1 MRREND
7 LVWELRYKRST
18 EMVAH
23 MKIKPVNLILGLSL
37 AAFCMMATTIP
48 VMANVSAAY
57 LYSLS
62 NFTGKIPYN
71 NTRITVDKKTGEIYV
86 IYENLLKVFN
96 PSGMEI
102 YHFGEDL
109 DVGQIIDMTV
119 DPNGD
124 LLLLAVKDSREIL
137 VRCNYRGDPISRID
151 LQNLPPEFSG
161 FGANRM
167 VCQGDSLYFASAQ
180 GLKIVITD
188 LEGNFK
194 KGYDLFSLL
203 ELKEKDRDSV
213 EIFGFSV
220 DGSGN
225 ILFTIP
231 VLFKAFMLSNE
242 GNLSYFGRPGGAP
255 GKFNIVSGIV
265 RDSQGNFLVVDRLKS
280 AVMIF
285 DKKFNFVTQFGFRGL
300 KPENLFAPDEI
311 AIDTNDRIYVTQGRN
326 RGVSVF
332 KITY

>member
-1 MRREND
+1 
-7 LVWELRYKRST
+7 
-18 EMVAH
+18 
-23 MKIKPVNLILGLSL
+23 MKIKLARLILGFSL
-37 AAFCMMATTIP
+37 IAIVVIGISIP
-48 VMANVSAAY
+48 VIANVRATF

-71 NTRITVDKKTGEIYV
+71 TTRMTVDKKTGEIYV

-96 PSGMEI
+96 PAGMEI

-109 DVGQIIDMTV
+109 DVGQIIDMAV

-124 LLLLAVKDSREIL
+124 LLLLTVKDSRETL
-137 VRCNYRGDPISRID
+137 VKCNYRGDPISRME
-151 LQNLPPEFSG
+151 LSG
-161 FGANRM
+161 FGGNRL
-167 VCQGDSLYFASAQ
+167 VCHGDSLYFAS
-180 GLKIVITD
+180 GEGMKIVITD

-194 KGYDLFSLL
+194 KGYDLVSLL
-203 ELKEKDRDSV
+203 ELKEKEREGA

-231 VLFKAFMLSNE
+231 VLFKAFMLSND
-242 GNLSYFGRPGGAP
+242 GKISYFGRPGGAP

-332 KITY
+332 KLTYN